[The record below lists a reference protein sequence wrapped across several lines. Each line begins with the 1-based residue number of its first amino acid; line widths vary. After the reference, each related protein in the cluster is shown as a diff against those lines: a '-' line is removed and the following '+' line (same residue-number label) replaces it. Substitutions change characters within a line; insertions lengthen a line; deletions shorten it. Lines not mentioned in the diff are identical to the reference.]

1 MNLKGIKFFMLVFLL
16 TAFADVAVG
25 QDHVPFGIH
34 YQAVARDNF
43 GKELVNTRINVR
55 FSVISGDPTGGSIVY
70 QELHQ
75 DVVTSPFGVFSL
87 VIGQGVSSSLGLYDK
102 LADILWE
109 SDFHYL
115 KVEVKFGNDFI
126 DMGIMQFL
134 AVPYALYAQKSLE
147 PGPEGPKG
155 DIGPQGPQ
163 GAQGV
168 KGDPG
173 DPASDDQTLSFDG
186 TNLSISI
193 GDAGNKST
201 VNLST
206 LNPAPS
212 LSILG
217 DTLSIAGGNK
227 VGLPNHLQDLS
238 LDIDNKV
245 RLSKS
250 TSVIDLTRFLDDKQQ
265 LNFNSVDNT
274 LVISGGNAVDLTPM
288 KQDLQ
293 LSGNTL
299 TITNKLSPA
308 VIDLTKYMQQ
318 LTFTEADSKLA
329 IAGGNTIDLS
339 PLKNDADADP
349 TNEIQDLNLTANKL
363 TITNNTDPAEIDLS
377 PYLDNTDNQTI
388 SYNAGTN
395 TISLTNG
402 GSVNLGTMVAFRARK
417 ITEETDL
424 TLSVDN
430 DFITPVV
437 EYNDGFGF
445 NDVTGIF
452 TAPSAGIYT
461 FVVGYSAG
469 YSGDSKILKIFLN
482 GLVYEILNSN
492 ISFGSSLTR
501 SVTMKLN
508 SGDQVKVVINVGVAT
523 TTIGTGTG
531 SFSGFR
537 VY

>member
-1 MNLKGIKFFMLVFLL
+1 MNLKGIKFYILVFVL
-16 TAFADVAVG
+16 TAFADVSVG

-43 GKELVNTRINVR
+43 GKELVNTRISVR
-55 FSVISGDPTGGSIVY
+55 FSVISGDPTGGSLVY

-87 VIGQGVSSSLGLYDK
+87 VIGQGVSSSLGLYNK

-147 PGPEGPKG
+147 PGPQGPKG
-155 DIGPQGPQ
+155 DLGPQGPQ

-274 LVISGGNAVDLTPM
+274 LNISGGNSVDLTPM

-308 VIDLTKYMQQ
+308 AIDLTKYIQQ

-329 IAGGNTIDLS
+329 IAGGNTVDLS
-339 PLKNDADADP
+339 TLKNDADADP
-349 TNEIQDLNLTANKL
+349 ANEIQDLNLTANKL
-363 TITNNTDPAEIDLS
+363 TITNKANPAEIDLA

-388 SYNAGTN
+388 SYNAGTY
-395 TISLTNG
+395 TLSLTG
-402 GSVNLGTMVAFRARK
+402 GGTTTIGSLITFRAK
-417 ITEETDL
+417 KNLATTA
-424 TLSVDN
+424 TTPLSNVDFVP
-430 DFITPVV
+430 DEM
-437 EYNDGFGF
+437 EYNDGLSFDELSGEF
-445 NDVTGIF
+445 SAPVT
-452 TAPSAGIYT
+452 GIYT
-461 FVVGYSAG
+461 FDIKYIAPGSANG
-469 YSGDSKILKIFLN
+469 QLVMLYKNGNPYETLGSGIGSGATIFRT
-482 GLVYEILNSN
+482 
-492 ISFGSSLTR
+492 LTI
-501 SVTMKLN
+501 KLIAGN
-508 SGDQVKVVINVGVAT
+508 KVKLVINTGVT
-523 TTIGTGTG
+523 VDIGTG